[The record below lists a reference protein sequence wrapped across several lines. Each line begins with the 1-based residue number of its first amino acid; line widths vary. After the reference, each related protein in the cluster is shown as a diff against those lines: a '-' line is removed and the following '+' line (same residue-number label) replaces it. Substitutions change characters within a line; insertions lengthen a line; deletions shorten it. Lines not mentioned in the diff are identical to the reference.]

1 MKSKKVWIILVC
13 CAPLLFM
20 PNKALAMSVEEACQE
35 CADTFQKL
43 TDQVNSLSA
52 DSTPEEVAAVKDAI
66 AQAEFPEADET
77 AQEES
82 SGLAGSMTD
91 ADLNECTSVNFMFAK
106 LQMEL
111 AQNSKNKALEYI
123 QQIESLQAEHKQV
136 AAYVED
142 ARQLQAEAASSGES
156 TEMPDEMLAYMDTN
170 GLKYDTTD
178 NDHIHSRDEWDVA
191 IQSLMAKDETIGMD
205 IQTAMRFV
213 QDFMGQYNSYTQD
226 VRTAIENGMVSSNQ
240 VTRGQTMAGGAGS
253 AGLMVTCGLAG
264 VVLGVAATLLALKL
278 RKKNQG

>member
-1 MKSKKVWIILVC
+1 MKSRKVWIILVC
-13 CAPLLFM
+13 CAALLFM
-20 PNKALAMSVEEACQE
+20 PNKALAMTAEEACQE

-52 DSTPEEVAAVKDAI
+52 DSTPEEVAAVKAAI
-66 AQAEFPEADET
+66 TQAEFPEADET
-77 AQEES
+77 AQEGG

-91 ADLNECTSVNFMFAK
+91 ADLENTSVNFMFAK

-111 AQNSKNKALEYI
+111 SQNAKNNALKYI

>member
-1 MKSKKVWIILVC
+1 MKSKKIWIILVC
-13 CAPLLFM
+13 CAVLFFM
-20 PNKALAMSVEEACQE
+20 PNKALAMTVEEASQE

-43 TDQVNSLSA
+43 TDQINSLSA
-52 DSTPEEVAAVKDAI
+52 DSTPEEVATVKDAI

-77 AQEES
+77 VQEES
-82 SGLAGSMTD
+82 SRLAGSMTD
-91 ADLNECTSVNFMFAK
+91 ADFADVSLNAAFAQ
-106 LQMEL
+106 LQQEL
-111 AQNSKNKALEYI
+111 SQSAKNTALGNIE
-123 QQIESLQAEHKQV
+123 QIESLQAEQSKV
-136 AAYVED
+136 AAYLAE

-191 IQSLMAKDETIGMD
+191 IQSLMAKDEDIGTG
-205 IQTAMRFV
+205 IQQAMVYV
-213 QDFMGQYNSYTQD
+213 QDYMGQYNSYAQAA
-226 VRTAIENGMVSSNQ
+226 RTAIERGMGSSNQ
-240 VTRGQTMAGGAGS
+240 VARGQTMAGGAGS